1 MRHFVKFQGQICY
14 NSSTLTMN
22 KKCRI
27 SLFLKL
33 LLIISVF
40 VGCALPVQPPSEP
53 SLALLTGD
61 RLSARVFED
70 DMELSALY
78 QAVERSVS
86 YYARVSPD
94 QSFRYNDVSYTPREM
109 AASLALF
116 MRLTKQF
123 QGKKLQRELQE
134 KFLFF
139 ESINTF
145 GNAFFTGY
153 YEPLLD
159 GSPEPADLLNQPLY
173 ARPHDLIEADLGQFK
188 AAWDNEKIFGRVE
201 ENRFIPYDTR
211 AEIVYEDSLQ
221 YRAKPIAYVNEVEL
235 FFLQIQGSGIVRFPD
250 GSEKRVNYDS
260 QNGRPYRAIGRLL
273 KDRIPEES
281 MSLQA
286 LKEYLSAHPDEVRSI
301 LSYNESYVF
310 FREVDEGPLGDIEVP
325 LTPLRSIAMDRRS
338 VPRGSLAFIE
348 TSVPVFDKGMHIGSK
363 PIKRFV
369 LVQDTGG
376 AIRGH
381 GRADIFFGHGTDAEL
396 SAGHL
401 RSQGRVFLIIAKKEF
416 LH

>member
-1 MRHFVKFQGQICY
+1 
-14 NSSTLTMN
+14 MN
-22 KKCRI
+22 KRYRI
-27 SLFLKL
+27 SLSLKL

-40 VGCALPVQPPSEP
+40 YGCAISVQPPSEP
-53 SLALLTGD
+53 SLVLLTGNQ
-61 RLSARVFED
+61 LSARLFED
-70 DMELSALY
+70 DMELSTLY
-78 QAVERSVS
+78 QAIERSVS
-86 YYARVSPD
+86 YYERIAPD
-94 QSFRYNDVSYTPREM
+94 QSFKYNDVSYSSQEM
-109 AASLALF
+109 AASLSLF
-116 MRLTKQF
+116 VHLTKQF
-123 QGKKLQRELQE
+123 QGKALQKELQE

-139 ESINTF
+139 ESRNTS

-159 GSPEPADLLNQPLY
+159 GSPEPIDLLNQPLY

-201 ENRFIPYDTR
+201 ENRFVPYDTR

-221 YRAKPIAYVNEVEL
+221 YRAEPIAYVNEVEL

-250 GSEKRVNYDS
+250 GSQKRVNYDS
-260 QNGRPYRAIGRLL
+260 QNGRPYRAIGQKL
-273 KDRIPEES
+273 KDQIPKES

-286 LKEYLSAHPDEVRSI
+286 LKEYLSAHPDEVRGI

-348 TSVPVFDKGMHIGSK
+348 TSVPVFDKGMQIDSK

-396 SAGHL
+396 IAGHL
-401 RSQGRVFLIIAKKEF
+401 KSQGRVFLIIAKKEF
-416 LH
+416 LY